1 MQYAMRRRD
10 RQVSLPDEIEG
21 IMKKCRVCRLGL
33 FDEAG
38 PYIVPLNFGY
48 AVREGNY
55 TLYFHSAREGS
66 KIEAIRQN
74 PRVAFEMDCAVE
86 VYAADAETPC
96 TYSCRFESV
105 MGEGRARLLET
116 HADKAAGLNAI
127 MRQQAGREFAFSEA
141 MTAAVAVIAVEVEGL
156 SAKRHE

>member
-1 MQYAMRRRD
+1 MQYAMRRKD
-10 RQVSLPDEIEG
+10 RQVSLPGEVEDIV
-21 IMKKCRVCRLGL
+21 KKCRVCRLGL

-48 AVREGNY
+48 AVREGEY
-55 TLYFHSAREGS
+55 TLYFHSAREGR

-74 PRVAFEMDCAVE
+74 PRVAFEMDCAAE

-96 TYSCRFESV
+96 TYSSRFESV
-105 MGEGRARLLET
+105 MGEGRAWLLET
-116 HADKAAGLNAI
+116 HADKAAALNAI
-127 MRQQAGREFAFSEA
+127 MRQQTGRTFAFSEA
-141 MTAAVAVIAVEVEGL
+141 MTAAVAVIAVEVDGL

>member
-1 MQYAMRRRD
+1 MQYAMRRKD
-10 RQVSLPDEIEG
+10 RQVSLPGEVEE

-48 AVREGNY
+48 AVREGKY
-55 TLYFHSAREGS
+55 TLYFHSAREGR

-74 PRVAFEMDCAVE
+74 PRVAFEMDCGAE

-96 TYSCRFESV
+96 TYSSRFESV
-105 MGEGRARLLET
+105 MGEGRARLLEN
-116 HADKAAGLNAI
+116 HADKAAALDAI
-127 MRQQAGREFAFSEA
+127 MRQQTGRTFAFSEA
-141 MTAAVAVIAVEVEGL
+141 MTGAVAVIAVEVEWL
-156 SAKRHE
+156 TAKRHE

>member
-1 MQYAMRRRD
+1 
-10 RQVSLPDEIEG
+10 
-21 IMKKCRVCRLGL
+21 MKKCRVCRLGL

-38 PYIVPLNFGY
+38 PYIVPLDLGY
-48 AVREGNY
+48 AVREGHY
-55 TLYFHSAREGS
+55 TLYCHSAHEGR

-74 PRVAFEMDCAVE
+74 PRVAFEMDCAAE

-141 MTAAVAVIAVEVEGL
+141 MTAVVAFNFP
-156 SAKRHE
+156 KRWNSWVPRMTLARPKTMVPVPMEISKKACF

>member
-1 MQYAMRRRD
+1 MQYAMRRKD
-10 RQVSLPDEIEG
+10 RQVSLPGEVEKI
-21 IMKKCRVCRLGL
+21 IRKCRVCRLGL

-55 TLYFHSAREGS
+55 TLYFHSAREGR

-74 PRVAFEMDCAVE
+74 PRVAFEMDCGAE

-96 TYSCRFESV
+96 TYSSRFESV
-105 MGEGRARLLET
+105 VGEGRARLLEG
-116 HADKAAGLNAI
+116 HADKAAALNAI
-127 MRQQAGREFAFSEA
+127 MRQQTGREFAFSEA
-141 MTAAVAVIAVEVEGL
+141 MTGAVAVIAVEVDGL
-156 SAKRHE
+156 TAKRHE